1 MPLKRNN
8 PKYKYQYKYILNQ
21 MNQNLY
27 KARNQRIHLF
37 LSSFIFFIIVSF
49 LIFFGVQCTLATKS
63 KTSKDPQIQIQFISD
78 EYEETKSIPSSLF
91 ESKDLL
97 LILAELSKKEDPAMR
112 FISTNRTEEIMEV
125 NGKSNS
131 WSEGWVIYVNEEKI
145 DGVQMKRGVRVSPS
159 DKIEIRYEAV
169 ERVFGRPAP

>member
-1 MPLKRNN
+1 
-8 PKYKYQYKYILNQ
+8 

-27 KARNQRIHLF
+27 KPKNRWRNLF
-37 LSSFIFFIIVSF
+37 LSRFVLLNIIAI
-49 LIFFGVQCTLATKS
+49 LIFFGVQCSLATKS

-78 EYEETKSIPSSLF
+78 EYEETKKIPSSLF

-131 WSEGWVIYVNEEKI
+131 WSEGWVVYVNAERV
-145 DGVQMKRGVRVSPS
+145 DGIQMKRGVRVSPS

-169 ERVFGRPAP
+169 ERVFGRPTP

>member
-1 MPLKRNN
+1 M
-8 PKYKYQYKYILNQ
+8 LN
-21 MNQNLY
+21 
-27 KARNQRIHLF
+27 
-37 LSSFIFFIIVSF
+37 IIAI
-49 LIFFGVQCTLATKS
+49 LIFSGVQCSLTIKS
-63 KTSKDPQIQIQFISD
+63 KTSKEPQIQIQFISD
-78 EYEETKSIPSSLF
+78 EYEETKKIPSSLF

-131 WSEGWVIYVNEEKI
+131 WSEGWVVYVNAERV
-145 DGVQMKRGVRVSPS
+145 DGIQMKRGVRVSPS

-169 ERVFGRPAP
+169 ERVFGRPTP